1 MHKAA
6 ECALDDV
13 CAAGRLTGWKNCD
26 QPQPPNV
33 TGAIAD
39 RERDR

>member
-13 CAAGRLTGWKNCD
+13 GAMGRLTGWKNCD
-26 QPQPPNV
+26 QTQPRNV
-33 TGAIAD
+33 TEAIAD